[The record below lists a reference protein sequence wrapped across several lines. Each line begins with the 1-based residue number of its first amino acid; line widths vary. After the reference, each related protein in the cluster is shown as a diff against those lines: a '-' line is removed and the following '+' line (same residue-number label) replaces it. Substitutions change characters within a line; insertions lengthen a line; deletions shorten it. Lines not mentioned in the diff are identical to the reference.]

1 MRFPTTEGF
10 APYGSP
16 SRFEKHVVR
25 TGMQQQANAPPGLG
39 SIRTPLHRLDGT
51 ITPNGLHFVRLH
63 SGVPDIDPDKHRL
76 LIHGLVDRPLI
87 FTLDT
92 LAKYPMESRIYFL
105 ECGGNSQTL
114 YQRKPIQAGVQRIH
128 GQICCVGLDRRAA
141 LDAARRD
148 RRQAEREMDR
158 GGGRRCLRH
167 GAQRAALQDHG

>member
-1 MRFPTTEGF
+1 MARKKSQPSLNDQDVAGNGLLHRRLFLQGGAALALTGYAASDIAEAAEGLPVEPWMRYPTTDGF

-51 ITPNGLHFVRLH
+51 ITPAGLHFVRLH

-87 FTLDT
+87 FTLDM
-92 LAKYPMESRIYFL
+92 LAKYPMESRICL
-105 ECGGNSQTL
+105 L
-114 YQRKPIQAGVQRIH
+114 YTSPSP
-128 GQICCVGLDRRAA
+128 
-141 LDAARRD
+141 RD
-148 RRQAEREMDR
+148 
-158 GGGRRCLRH
+158 
-167 GAQRAALQDHG
+167 